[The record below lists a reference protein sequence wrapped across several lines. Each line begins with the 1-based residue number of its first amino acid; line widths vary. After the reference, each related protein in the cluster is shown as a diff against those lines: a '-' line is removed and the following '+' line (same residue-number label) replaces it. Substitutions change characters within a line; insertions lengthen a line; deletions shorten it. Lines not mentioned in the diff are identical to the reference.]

1 MRLEA
6 SVPAKVLA
14 AVRAPFAAAGGTSFN
29 APIAEPLSLYLDL
42 AGEALRERLF
52 LVQGPGREEFCLRPD
67 FTLATARAHIASG
80 AASGRYGYEGPAF
93 RVAPAGGGRTEQF
106 LQIGLEAYEDG
117 DAPSA
122 DAAMAR
128 LAWEA
133 ALAGG
138 REDLSLLF
146 GDVALFAAFLAAIE
160 IAEPVAARLRTAF
173 AHPWRLARELDTAKA
188 DGEADEGPLAGL
200 LRGLGEREA
209 AAVLEEIWAL
219 AGIQPVGGRTA
230 PDIVRRLARRA
241 AAGSAPRLS
250 TAESD
255 MIGRYLAIVDE
266 PAAALAAVAAL
277 AGGGTGP
284 LAAVLAAWERRLTA
298 LGEAGAGRRR
308 LATAFARGFGY
319 YDGVLF
325 EVRSEALGQDQPV
338 AAGGRYDSLPA
349 RLGSPLPT
357 GAVGCMVRP
366 GRAWRDG
373 EP

>member
-6 SVPAKVLA
+6 AVPPAVLD
-14 AVRAPFAAAGGTSFN
+14 AVRAPFTAAGGARFN

-67 FTLATARAHIASG
+67 FTLACAQAHVAGG
-80 AASGRYGYEGPAF
+80 AASGRYAYEGPAF
-93 RVAPAGGGRTEQF
+93 RVAPAGSGRTEQF
-106 LQIGLEAYEDG
+106 LQIGLEAYEAG

-122 DAAMAR
+122 DAAMAS

-133 ALAGG
+133 ARAGG
-138 REDLSLLF
+138 REDLSILF
-146 GDVALFAAFLAAIE
+146 GDVALFAAFLAAVG
-160 IAEPVAARLRTAF
+160 IAEPVAARLRAAF
-173 AHPWRLARELDTAKA
+173 AHPWRLARELDTAQTGGE
-188 DGEADEGPLAGL
+188 GEAGALAGL
-200 LRGLGEREA
+200 LRGLGEDEA

-219 AGIQPVGGRTA
+219 AAIEPVGGRSA
-230 PDIVRRLARRA
+230 GDIVHRLARRA
-241 AAGSAPRLS
+241 AAGAAPRLS
-250 TAESD
+250 AAEAD
-255 MIGRYLAIVDE
+255 LIGRYLAIVDE
-266 PAAALAAVAAL
+266 PAAALAAVSAL
-277 AGGGTGP
+277 AGGGGGP
-284 LAAVLAAWERRLTA
+284 LAPVLAAWDKRLAA

-325 EVRSEALGQDQPV
+325 EVRSTALGEDQPV
-338 AAGGRYDSLPA
+338 AAGGRYDGLPA
-349 RLGSPLPT
+349 RLGHPLAT

>member
-6 SVPAKVLA
+6 SVPAKVLE
-14 AVRAPFAAAGGTSFN
+14 AVRAPFAAAGGTRFN

-67 FTLATARAHIASG
+67 FTLATAQAHIASG
-80 AASGRYGYEGPAF
+80 AARGRYAYEGPAF
-93 RVAPAGGGRTEQF
+93 RVAPAGSGRTEQF
-106 LQIGLEAYEDG
+106 LQIGLEAYETG
-117 DAPSA
+117 EAPSA

-128 LAWEA
+128 LAWESA
-133 ALAGG
+133 AAGG
-138 REDLSLLF
+138 REDLSILF
-146 GDVALFAAFLAAIE
+146 GDVALFSAFLAAVK
-160 IAEPVAARLRTAF
+160 IAEPVAARLRAAF
-173 AHPWRLARELDTAKA
+173 AHPWRLARELDTAQA
-188 DGEADEGPLAGL
+188 GGEAGDGPLAAL
-200 LRGLGEREA
+200 LRGLGEAEA

-219 AGIQPVGGRTA
+219 AGIEPVGGRSA
-230 PDIVRRLARRA
+230 GDIVHRLARRA
-241 AAGSAPRLS
+241 AAGSAPRLNA
-250 TAESD
+250 AEAE

-266 PAAALAAVAAL
+266 PAAALAAVEAL
-277 AGGGTGP
+277 AGGGAGP
-284 LAAVLAAWERRLTA
+284 LEPVLAAWGRRLAA

-325 EVRSEALGQDQPV
+325 EIRSAALGEDQPV
-338 AAGGRYDSLPA
+338 AAGGRYDGLPA
-349 RLGSPLPT
+349 RLGTPLPT

-366 GRAWRDG
+366 GRAWRGG